1 MRSRVSRSDYNY
13 VVTRRLVTLSIIL
26 LLGCGRVDEQQLL
39 PWFRV
44 KTHHTYDVGILSLG
58 WQGVEYFVKSGWRWK
73 KLDVYGGATIV
84 LNPTTV
90 VFYSNGQLQI
100 IHRGE
105 TTFRPACGPSMAFA
119 TIARK
124 IEAIDCVQTLEGPL
138 GVPKKIRWYR
148 VTASGRIANDET
160 LGVEGPDRVFMN
172 PSVKFYDDNEL
183 PYFVTMHDWPYQH
196 PDCAIVTADR
206 TPIRGPASMTVTDCS
221 SPQAWSKV
229 LQRRLH

>member
-1 MRSRVSRSDYNY
+1 
-13 VVTRRLVTLSIIL
+13 VTRRLVTLFLIAFA
-26 LLGCGRVDEQQLL
+26 LGCGRVEEQQLL

-44 KTHHTYDVGILSLG
+44 KTHHRTDVGILSLG
-58 WQGVEYFVKSGWRWK
+58 WQSVEFFVKSGWRWK

-90 VFYSNGQLQI
+90 AFYSNGQLQI

-105 TTFRPACGPSMAFA
+105 TTFRPVCGASMSSA

-124 IEAIDCVQTLEGPL
+124 TEAIDCVQTLEGPI
-138 GVPKKIRWYR
+138 GVPKKIRWHR
-148 VTASGRIANDET
+148 VTAFGRLLNDET
-160 LGVEGPDRVFMN
+160 LDVESPERVFMN

-183 PYFVTMHDWPYQH
+183 PYFVTLHDWPYQR

-206 TPIRGPASMTVTDCS
+206 RSIRGPADMTIADCS